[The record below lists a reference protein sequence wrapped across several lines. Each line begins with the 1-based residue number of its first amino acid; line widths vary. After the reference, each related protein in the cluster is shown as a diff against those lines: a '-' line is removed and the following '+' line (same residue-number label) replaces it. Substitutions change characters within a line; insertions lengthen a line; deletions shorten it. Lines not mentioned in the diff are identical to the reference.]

1 MVHCLSASTP
11 RITVELSQNGNHLGD
26 SQLLADSGS
35 TVDCV
40 SLQFARDKA
49 LDLIKVDPS
58 HFSLTAA
65 NGSQLAVSYVTDISV
80 RLPGTEDFQPIRCL
94 VSPDL
99 KTKDIIVGWS
109 LMLQW
114 GLLNLSDFAMVQ
126 KNSYSPL
133 QL

>member
-1 MVHCLSASTP
+1 MVNCISASTP
-11 RITVELSQNGNHLGD
+11 RITVELHQNGNNFGE

-40 SLQFARDKA
+40 SLKFARDKA

-65 NGSQLAVSYVTDISV
+65 NGSQLAVSHVTDISV
-80 RLPGTEDFQPIRCL
+80 RLPGTEEFQPIRCL

-99 KTKDIIVGWS
+99 KTEDIIIGWA

-114 GLLNLSDFAMVQ
+114 GLLNLSDFATVQ
-126 KNSYSPL
+126 KHSYSPL